1 VLTRP
6 SRDALKKIRRRI
18 ADELRAMR
26 GHRPAEVIG
35 KMNPI
40 IRGQA
45 NYFRPGASKTSFEK
59 LDCHLWQ
66 HLYKWA
72 CRRHPK
78 KSRKW
83 VTARYF
89 GPFHPDRRNKWVY
102 GDRESGAYLHQ
113 YAWTKIVRH
122 VPVVGRHSPDDP
134 ALAQYWANRRRR
146 RKPPQLAES
155 WQRAL
160 RDQQGLCPLC
170 KQPLLHTDSLPD
182 SPSQWETWHATIRK
196 AMTRQAITEHSSG
209 RTKHRLT
216 HAHCARRHQ
225 AAGRNGN
232 RPAQADACPPMWA
245 A

>member
-6 SRDALKKIRRRI
+6 SRDALHKIRRRI

-26 GHRPAEVIG
+26 GHSPIEVID

-45 NYFRPGASKTSFEK
+45 NYYRTGASKTSYQS
-59 LDCHLWQ
+59 LDHHLWQ
-66 HLYKWA
+66 HLYTWA
-72 CRRHPK
+72 RRRHPK

-89 GPFHPDRRNKWVY
+89 GPFNPKRRDQWVY
-102 GDRESGAYLHQ
+102 GDRKTGAYLHQ
-113 YAWTKIVRH
+113 HAWTKIVRH
-122 VPVVGRHSPDDP
+122 VPVPGRHSPDDP
-134 ALAQYWANRRRR
+134 ALTEYWANRRRR

-155 WQRAL
+155 WQHAL

-170 KQPLLHTDSLPD
+170 KQPLLYTDSLPD
-182 SPSQWETWHATIRK
+182 SPTQQETWHATIRK

-209 RTKHRLT
+209 RTKHRLV
-216 HAHCARRHQ
+216 HAHCARRQ
-225 AAGRNGN
+225 AAGGKGH